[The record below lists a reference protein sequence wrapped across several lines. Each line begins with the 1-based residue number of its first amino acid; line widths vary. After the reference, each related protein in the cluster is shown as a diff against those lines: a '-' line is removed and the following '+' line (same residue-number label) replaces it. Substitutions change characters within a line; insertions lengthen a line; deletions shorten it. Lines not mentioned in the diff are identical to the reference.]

1 MSGVRKLGLIIFGG
15 LLVLLFAGFAIG
27 QGITQPSVPD
37 GDIAVVEEVP
47 DGLGNISQED
57 YDRSFEQTWRRGGLN
72 AEPQPGD
79 AQYDQ
84 VRETAIGDLLDRAWL
99 TGEASELGIQA
110 SDREVANEFATVR
123 NDQFRDDAAFKKF
136 LKDSNFTVEEV
147 RDRVRLQVLS
157 TKIQDDITGG
167 ITEVS
172 DDEAEKF
179 YEASK
184 DNFAT
189 PESRDIRLVVT
200 DDEADAEKAK
210 AELDKGS
217 DDKQFAKVAKQYSTQ
232 GSSAQGG
239 KTVAT
244 EGAFP
249 DPAGSEIMSAPEN
262 EVIGPVEGGGQ
273 FYVFKVVGVTEAETP
288 TIDDVRDQIEQQLLP
303 SLQQRVMAEFV
314 SDYNAKWTSRTFCA
328 PDYTIS
334 RCANFEGDGR
344 IETADPACYEEG
356 AADADPPLS
365 CPAPVALPS
374 PIEPGGNAGTGALNQ
389 GIANLP
395 QGPVPP
401 GDAAD
406 AAAQPPG
413 APGAIDP
420 ATGAPTGAAGGDAA
434 AQQAAA
440 AQAAAAQAAAQ
451 AAGQ

>member
-1 MSGVRKLGLIIFGG
+1 MSGARKLGLIIFGG
-15 LLVLLFAGFAIG
+15 ILVVLFAGFAIA
-27 QGITQPSVPD
+27 QGLGDPSIPS
-37 GDIAVVEEVP
+37 GDIAVVEDVP
-47 DGLGNISQED
+47 DGLGNISKEQ

-72 AEPQPGD
+72 AAPKPGD

-84 VRETAIGDLLDRAWL
+84 VRETAIGDLLDQAWL
-99 TGEASELGIQA
+99 AGEASELGIEA
-110 SDREVANEFATVR
+110 SDREIDNEFATVR
-123 NDQFRDDAAFKKF
+123 KDQFPDEAAFKKF
-136 LKDSNFTVEEV
+136 LKDSNFTIDEV

-157 TKIQDDITGG
+157 TKIQDEITGQV
-167 ITEVS
+167 TEVS
-172 DDEAEKF
+172 DTEAERF

-200 DDEADAEKAK
+200 DNEADAEKAK

-262 EVIGPVEGGGQ
+262 EVIGPVEGGNQ
-273 FYVFKVVGVTEAETP
+273 FYVFKVVDVTPAETP
-288 TIDDVRDQIEQQLLP
+288 TLDDVRDQINQQLLP
-303 SLQQRVMAEFV
+303 ALQQRVMSEFV

-328 PDYTIS
+328 EDYTIS
-334 RCANFEGDGR
+334 RCANFESDGR
-344 IETADPACYEEG
+344 IEVADPACYEDG
-356 AADADPPLS
+356 AADADPPLA
-365 CPAPVALPS
+365 CPAPVALPK
-374 PIEPGGNAGTGALNQ
+374 PLAPGGNAGIGALNQ
-389 GIANLP
+389 GASNLP

-401 GDAAD
+401 GDASA

-413 APGAIDP
+413 GV
-420 ATGAPTGAAGGDAA
+420 GAPTGAAGGDAA
-434 AQQAAA
+434 S
-440 AQAAAAQAAAQ
+440 QAAAAQAAAQ
-451 AAGQ
+451 AAAAQAAGQ